1 MNTPTKYG
9 LKVGS
14 LTSKSKG
21 SIADFRPYIQNMD
34 PIRQTVNAVIPLVRP
49 LEHSWDIEGPYSRGR
64 REYEMET
71 PI

>member
-49 LEHSWDIEGPYSRGR
+49 LEH
-64 REYEMET
+64 
-71 PI
+71 